1 MTNPFLDAQESTD
14 SSRNDNTPNI
24 LDLFGVQAP
33 PQTMVTICKHLHL
46 VTITV
51 TVTVTA
57 TIFGNRGVNF
67 IKDVYGVH
75 FAML

>member
-33 PQTMVTICKHLHL
+33 PQNMVTICKHLHL
-46 VTITV
+46 V

-67 IKDVYGVH
+67 IKDVCGVPI
-75 FAML
+75 FTKLTI

>member
-33 PQTMVTICKHLHL
+33 PQTMVTICNHLHL

-51 TVTVTA
+51 TVTVTV
-57 TIFGNRGVNF
+57 TILENRGVNF
-67 IKDVYGVH
+67 IKDVCGALG
-75 FAML
+75 AML